1 MWIAK
6 ECKQTVTLE
15 YLYEH
20 VNVKSAKLSAMWIAK
35 ECKQTVTLEYL
46 YEHVKSAKLY
56 ICHVDSKRM

>member
-20 VNVKSAKLSAMWIAK
+20 VKSAKLSAMWIAK

>member
-1 MWIAK
+1 
-6 ECKQTVTLE
+6 
-15 YLYEH
+15 
-20 VNVKSAKLSAMWIAK
+20 MWIAK